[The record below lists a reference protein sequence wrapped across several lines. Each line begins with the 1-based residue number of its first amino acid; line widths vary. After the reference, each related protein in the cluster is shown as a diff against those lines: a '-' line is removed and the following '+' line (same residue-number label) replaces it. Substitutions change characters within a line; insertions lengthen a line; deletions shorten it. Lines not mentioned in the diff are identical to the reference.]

1 MEIISTQ
8 CHISSNAV
16 RVVDTGNDMIIN
28 TVPYNKETNSPIPFN
43 NISIL
48 RGNQTCVGKKAIHP
62 CFYKNPTTYG
72 AVYQY
77 QSMPDKKAVNM
88 IVDNL
93 NPNICYISPSKSNM
107 GSEIPS
113 DYKHESNS
121 STYQRLYKL
130 EKKSNGQITKTCTSS
145 IITANPEEISS
156 NSINTI
162 YMTQTN
168 THVFVVLRCF
178 YGYSSTSGKGNEPY
192 YMVQIVK
199 IDKENLSV
207 TSSNYINYSYLNSSY
222 PNYLDGS
229 TLQTSYYCYQPNGN
243 VFKILKETKDG
254 LYIYTKNIVANNYAS
269 ENTTFYYN
277 TRLIFYSFES
287 GLVTDMLLNK
297 TSSTEC
303 PCGLPTDTSSSANS
317 IGKSY
322 LPRENMQIPS
332 ECLETESDYYTYFY
346 TLKGKYN
353 TSTLENNF
361 PNTLFYMNFTKDNS
375 MYMNINEVTLI
386 FPEDAEI
393 KNIPINIK
401 ESMSS
406 TSLPTV
412 SDWGVYET
420 YVTNTNGIDYVHIIY
435 KGLYPYNANTRG
447 IYTFKVNEEKTEAT
461 FTSFYPAL
469 GDTLAEFMPLTD
481 DREKIVLTTNTS
493 YHILKFD
500 LVSESW
506 ISTYDSLTKVK
517 SMIQT
522 DENKLYYISEDDS
535 IHCQDLNGAVTIDF
549 EFEKQVYNYNN
560 ADINS
565 YISIWALDSEGN
577 YCATNIK
584 LTIIGN
590 AVWQTNGLQTLETS
604 TSAEGPINI
613 PFVIKGHTAINVGVD
628 AII

>member
-8 CHISSNAV
+8 CQVSSNAV

-43 NISIL
+43 NISII
-48 RGNQTCVGKKAIHP
+48 RGNKTCIGKNAIHP
-62 CFYKNPTTYG
+62 CFYNNPTSISG
-72 AVYQY
+72 VSHY

-107 GSEIPS
+107 DSSSPS
-113 DYKHESNS
+113 DQAQESNS
-121 STYQRLYKL
+121 EFFQRLYKL

-145 IITANPEEISS
+145 YITYNSEIKNS

-178 YGYSSTSGKGNEPY
+178 YSYTTTGEEPY

-199 IDKENLSV
+199 FDKENLSV
-207 TSSNYINYSYLNSSY
+207 TSSNYINYSYLSSSY
-222 PNYLDGS
+222 PNYMDGS
-229 TLQTSYYCYQPNGN
+229 RLQTSYYCDNPNAN
-243 VFKILKETKDG
+243 IFKILKETKDG
-254 LYIYTKNIVANNYAS
+254 LYIYTKNIRADSYSSNLS
-269 ENTTFYYN
+269 TLYN
-277 TRLIFYSFES
+277 TARLIFYSFES
-287 GLVTDMLLNK
+287 GLITDMLLNK
-297 TSSTEC
+297 TSSSEL
-303 PCGLPTDTSSSANS
+303 PNGLPTSASTSPNS
-317 IGKSY
+317 ISESY

-332 ECLETESDYYTYFY
+332 ECLETESGYYTYFY
-346 TLKGKYN
+346 TLKGQYS
-353 TSTLENNF
+353 STLENNF

-375 MYMNINEVTLI
+375 MYMNINEVTLL

-393 KNIPINIK
+393 ENIPINSTS
-401 ESMSS
+401 SMTN

-435 KGLYPYNANTRG
+435 KGLYPYNENTRG
-447 IYTFKVNEEKTEAT
+447 IYTFRVNEEKTEAT

-517 SMIQT
+517 SMIKT
-522 DENKLYYISEDDS
+522 DENKLYYISEDNS

-549 EFEKQVYNYNN
+549 EFEKLVYNYNN
-560 ADINS
+560 VDINS

-584 LTIIGN
+584 LTVIGN
-590 AVWQTNGLQTLETS
+590 VVWQANGLQTLETS

-613 PFVIKGHTAINVGVD
+613 PFVIKGHTSINVGVD

>member
-1 MEIISTQ
+1 MEIIGTQ
-8 CHISSNAV
+8 CQVSSNAA

-28 TVPYNKETNSPIPFN
+28 TVPYTKDTNSPIPFN
-43 NISIL
+43 NISII
-48 RGNQTCVGKKAIHP
+48 RGNKTCIGKNAIHP
-62 CFYKNPTTYG
+62 CFYNNPSSTGSYP
-72 AVYQY
+72 QY

-107 GSEIPS
+107 DSASPSDNTQEPASEI
-113 DYKHESNS
+113 
-121 STYQRLYKL
+121 YQRLYKL
-130 EKKSNGQITKTCTSS
+130 EKKSNGKITKTYTSS
-145 IITANPEEISS
+145 HITFNPENKNS

-168 THVFVVLRCF
+168 THVFVVLRC
-178 YGYSSTSGKGNEPY
+178 YYSYTSTGEEPY
-192 YMVQIVK
+192 YMVKIVK
-199 IDKENLSV
+199 IDKESLSI
-207 TSSNYINYSYLNSSY
+207 TSHNYINYSSLDSSNPSIMNGSSFSSTNY
-222 PNYLDGS
+222 CDNPNA
-229 TLQTSYYCYQPNGN
+229 NI
-243 VFKILKETKDG
+243 FKILKETKDG
-254 LYIYTKNIVANNYAS
+254 LYIYTKNIRANTYAS
-269 ENTTFYYN
+269 NATTSYYN

-297 TSSTEC
+297 KNSSEC
-303 PCGLPTDTSSSANS
+303 PNGLPTSTGYFS
-317 IGKSY
+317 INNTY

-346 TLKGKYN
+346 TLKGLYSS
-353 TSTLENNF
+353 STIENNY
-361 PNTLFYMNFTKDNS
+361 PNTLFYMNFAKDNS

-386 FPEDAEI
+386 FPEDAELT
-393 KNIPINIK
+393 NIPINTT
-401 ESMSS
+401 SS
-406 TSLPTV
+406 TEKISLPTV

-420 YVTNTNGIDYVHIIY
+420 YVTNTNGTDYVHIIY

-447 IYTFKVNEEKTEAT
+447 IYTFRVNEEKTEAT

-522 DENKLYYISEDDS
+522 DENKLYYITEDNS

-584 LTIIGN
+584 LTVIGN
-590 AVWQTNGLQTLETS
+590 VVWQANGLQTLETS

-613 PFVIKGHTAINVGVD
+613 PFIIKGHTSINVGVD

>member
-1 MEIISTQ
+1 MEIASTQ

-16 RVVDTGNDMIIN
+16 RVVDTGTDMIIN
-28 TVPYNKETNSPIPFN
+28 TVPYNKETNSPTPFN
-43 NISIL
+43 NISII
-48 RGNQTCVGKKAIHP
+48 RGNNTCVGKKAIHP
-62 CFYKNPTTYG
+62 CFYQNPTSTGSVAY
-72 AVYQY
+72 Y

-88 IVDNL
+88 IIDNL

-107 GSEIPS
+107 EPS
-113 DYKHESNS
+113 ITSDQAQELNS

-130 EKKSNGQITKTCTSS
+130 EKKSNGQIVKSCTPSY
-145 IITANPEEISS
+145 ITHNSEYMNQ

-162 YMTQTN
+162 YMTQTD
-168 THVFVVLRCF
+168 THVFVVLRC
-178 YGYSSTSGKGNEPY
+178 YYSYTTSGNEPY
-192 YMVQIVK
+192 YMVYIVK
-199 IDKENLSV
+199 IDKGSLSV
-207 TSSNYINYSYLNSSY
+207 TSKNYINYSYLSSTY
-222 PNYLDGS
+222 PTHMNGSAFQQSNYC
-229 TLQTSYYCYQPNGN
+229 TNPNAN

-254 LYIYTKNIVANNYAS
+254 LYIYTKNIVADSYAGNLS
-269 ENTTFYYN
+269 SLYTN

-287 GLVTDMLLNK
+287 GLITDMLLNK
-297 TSSTEC
+297 TSSSEC
-303 PCGLPTDTSSSANS
+303 PSGLPTSTSTSPNS
-317 IGKSY
+317 ISESY

-346 TLKGKYN
+346 TLKGQYSN
-353 TSTLENNF
+353 TLANNL
-361 PNTLFYMNFTKDNS
+361 PNTLFYMNFTKDNL
-375 MYMNINEVTLI
+375 MYMNISEITLI

-393 KNIPINIK
+393 TNIPINSTS
-401 ESMSS
+401 SMSNV
-406 TSLPTV
+406 SLPTV

-447 IYTFKVNEEKTEAT
+447 IYTFRVNEEKTEAT

-522 DENKLYYISEDDS
+522 DENKLYYISEDNS

-549 EFEKQVYNYNN
+549 EFEKPIYNYNN

-584 LTIIGN
+584 LTVIGN
-590 AVWQTNGLQTLETS
+590 VVWQANGLQTLETT

-613 PFVIKGHTAINVGVD
+613 PFVIKGHTSINVGVD

>member
-72 AVYQY
+72 AVSDY

-93 NPNICYISPSKSNM
+93 NPNICYISPSKNNM
-107 GSEIPS
+107 ETPS
-113 DYKHESNS
+113 SLDQKHESNS
-121 STYQRLYKL
+121 EIYQRLYKL

-145 IITANPEEISS
+145 FITVNPEHNSF

-162 YMTQTN
+162 YMAQTN
-168 THVFVVLRCF
+168 THVFVVLRC
-178 YGYSSTSGKGNEPY
+178 YYSYSQTSLEPY
-192 YMVQIVK
+192 YMVKIVK
-199 IDKENLSV
+199 IDKENLSI

-222 PNYLDGS
+222 PDYMDGS
-229 TLQTSYYCYQPNGN
+229 FHQTSYYCNQPNGN

-254 LYIYTKNIVANNYAS
+254 LYIYTKNIVADNYVS
-269 ENTTFYYN
+269 NLSILYYN

-303 PCGLPTDTSSSANS
+303 PCGLPTSTSSSANS
-317 IGKSY
+317 ISKSY

-346 TLKGKYN
+346 TLKGQY
-353 TSTLENNF
+353 SGTLANNF

-401 ESMSS
+401 DSMSS

-447 IYTFKVNEEKTEAT
+447 IYTFKVNEAKTEAT

-522 DENKLYYISEDDS
+522 DENKLYYISEDNS